1 MVSWL
6 PHAVVPGLVALAF
19 FRHVPRR
26 TILATLPI
34 VWAVDADYVIQSAH
48 RAITHSVLWPAALLV
63 AVAVLWRRE
72 DPAARFWEFATRP
85 GAPALLSLLS
95 YFWASH
101 LLLDVFQGGVVLFW
115 PLWDRNFFL
124 GFQIL
129 LDTGRNTFEPQGD
142 GGTSAGAPELSP
154 VYPWF
159 TYEHS
164 AILVFLAA
172 CAAVALGVWAWWRWR
187 RTTPSKP
194 AVVTRVARLAGPL
207 QKP

>member
-6 PHAVVPGLVALAF
+6 PHAVIPGLVALAF
-19 FRHVPRR
+19 FRAAPRK

-34 VWAVDADYVIQSAH
+34 VWAVDADYAVQFLH
-48 RAITHSVLWPAALLV
+48 RAVTHSVLWPALLLA
-63 AVAVLWRRE
+63 AVVVLWRRR

-85 GAPALLSLLS
+85 GAPAVLSLLS

-101 LLLDVFQGGVVLFW
+101 ILLDVFQGGVVLFW
-115 PLWDRNFFL
+115 PLDNTNVFL
-124 GFQIL
+124 GFEIL
-129 LDTGRNTFEPQGD
+129 LDTGRNTFTPQGEA
-142 GGTSAGAPELSP
+142 GTSEGAPELSP

-164 AILVFLAA
+164 AVLVFLAS
-172 CAAVALGVWAWWRWR
+172 CAAVAAAVLAWR
-187 RTTPSKP
+187 RLRGTLPKRP
-194 AVVTRVARLAGPL
+194 VVVERVATLAGPI

>member
-26 TILATLPI
+26 TILLTLPI
-34 VWAVDADYVIQSAH
+34 VWLVDADYVIQAEH
-48 RAITHSVLWPAALLV
+48 RAITHSALWPAALLV
-63 AVAVLWRRE
+63 AVVVLWRRT
-72 DPAARFWEFATRP
+72 DATARFWEFATRP
-85 GAPALLSLLS
+85 GAPAVLSLLS

-101 LLLDVFQGGVVLFW
+101 LLMDVFQGGVVLLW
-115 PLWDRNFFL
+115 PLWNRNFFL

-129 LDTGRNTFEPQGD
+129 LDTGTNTFAPEGD
-142 GGTSAGAPELSP
+142 GGTSEDAPEVSP

-164 AILVFLAA
+164 AILVFLGA
-172 CAAVALGVWAWWRWR
+172 CAAVALAVLAWWRWR
-187 RTTPSKP
+187 RATPSKP